1 MHALAILVVTH
12 GSARVADDREG
23 RRKAPVVS
31 QPVQSRQKFT
41 LRQISCRA
49 EDHYGAFG
57 HTMLEAQ
64 RIRKRIPDLRHF
76 CMVTSGLPASMESKK
91 VLAVLEDL
99 FFTVKINEA
108 AKRAGLP
115 ITFVK
120 SELDALEQAKTQP
133 ALIIMDINFQG
144 IDPLSLIR
152 KLKADDQTKRI
163 NLIGYLSHVQGE
175 LKMQAQE
182 AGCDMVLPRS
192 AFSQNLPQILKRHSS
207 SS

>member
-1 MHALAILVVTH
+1 
-12 GSARVADDREG
+12 
-23 RRKAPVVS
+23 
-31 QPVQSRQKFT
+31 
-41 LRQISCRA
+41 
-49 EDHYGAFG
+49 
-57 HTMLEAQ
+57 
-64 RIRKRIPDLRHF
+64 
-76 CMVTSGLPASMESKK
+76 MESKK

-120 SELDALEQAKTQP
+120 SEHDVLEQARNQP
-133 ALIIMDINFQG
+133 ALIILDINFQG
-144 IDPLSLIR
+144 IDPLNLIR
-152 KLKADDQTKRI
+152 KLKADEQTKRI

-175 LKMQAQE
+175 LKLRAQE

-207 SS
+207 S